1 MKSIC
6 NSIDNSDYE
15 NDINY
20 YHFVFETELKKLKQ
34 PFCFNC
40 FYLFLVVRG
49 SGNLKINDKIHPLKT
64 GTLFFAFPQ
73 TVFTIHGS
81 DDFSYLYISFS
92 GIKVNSLL
100 NKLNI
105 TKENFIFHKNEHLIT
120 FWMNSIRRI
129 YYTNGKILTES
140 VFLYTL
146 SYIDGKQMDNHV
158 EENSFEYIIEFINQ
172 NLSDESLSLKKVA
185 GIFFYNEKYLSML
198 FKKNMRITFSKYVNN
213 IRIEYA
219 YKLINDGNNSIKN
232 IAKLSGFSDSSYFSK
247 VFKNF
252 TGVSPLEY
260 IKNKNCNKI

>member
-1 MKSIC
+1 
-6 NSIDNSDYE
+6 
-15 NDINY
+15 
-20 YHFVFETELKKLKQ
+20 
-34 PFCFNC
+34 
-40 FYLFLVVRG
+40 
-49 SGNLKINDKIHPLKT
+49 
-64 GTLFFAFPQ
+64 
-73 TVFTIHGS
+73 
-81 DDFSYLYISFS
+81 
-92 GIKVNSLL
+92 
-100 NKLNI
+100 
-105 TKENFIFHKNEHLIT
+105 
-120 FWMNSIRRI
+120 
-129 YYTNGKILTES
+129 
-140 VFLYTL
+140 
-146 SYIDGKQMDNHV
+146 MDNHV

-260 IKNKNCNKI
+260 IKNKNGNKI